1 MKTKIKR
8 LGFHIELTEQEE
20 KIVHILKKKYAINIS
35 QLLKN
40 HLADCLQ
47 KLEGSKVNEK

>member
-8 LGFHIELTEQEE
+8 LGFHIELTEQEDE
-20 KIVHILKKKYAINIS
+20 IISILKKKYAINIS

-40 HLADCLQ
+40 HLVDCLR
-47 KLEGSKVNEK
+47 KLESGQIGK